1 MCLQGCDLTSNK
13 EMCWDDSCDWRVGM
27 EGYRQGRR
35 EAVLVLYAND
45 QQKCMELHLGMN
57 EELTESLG
65 VRIKWRAG
73 TGDVTEGLLQAT

>member
-1 MCLQGCDLTSNK
+1 MQL
-13 EMCWDDSCDWRVGM
+13 
-27 EGYRQGRR
+27 EGWNGRIQAGEKR
-35 EAVLVLYAND
+35 GSVALYGND

-73 TGDVTEGLLQAT
+73 TGDITEGVCCRPPEQEDESMSQ